1 MKEQVQFRSKGAA
14 FYPLWQ
20 YLRLLGSRQ
29 ANQCGELEVS
39 VKASMSARPATKH
52 SASAARNLHL
62 AGSPSE
68 PEESLGA
75 RAQRVAAVAAR
86 HAAAVDRDSRVP
98 AEAIAAMRAE
108 RLLGAAIPHE
118 FGGEGAGIGD
128 IVDVCYTLGRA
139 CASTAMIFAMHQTKV
154 ACIVRHG
161 RGSVWHQRLMRHIAG
176 EQLLLASS
184 TTEGDRGGD
193 LRNSAAPIEAHD
205 GRIRLE
211 RMATVISYGEAADG
225 IVTTARRSPDAASG
239 DQVLVV
245 FLKNDYELARQVGW
259 DVLGMRGTASAGYK
273 LIASGIG
280 EQILPAAYHEIL
292 AHTMMPL
299 SHLVW
304 SAAWAG
310 IAAAAVDRARAFV
323 RKAAHR
329 GDATMPPG
337 AAHLTRAGA
346 SMRTL
351 RSVIGGALRRFE
363 LAAGD
368 PLALESIDF
377 QTGMNLLKVQAS
389 ELAVATVMSAMQ
401 ACGLSGYRNDGEFS
415 IGRHLRDV
423 LSSPIMISNDRIVA
437 NVGAASLLSGAP
449 ASLRE

>member
-1 MKEQVQFRSKGAA
+1 
-14 FYPLWQ
+14 
-20 YLRLLGSRQ
+20 
-29 ANQCGELEVS
+29 
-39 VKASMSARPATKH
+39 MSARPATKQT
-52 SASAARNLHL
+52 ASAARNLHL

-68 PEESLGA
+68 SEASLVP
-75 RAQRVAAVAAR
+75 RAERVALVAAQ
-86 HAAAVDRDSRVP
+86 HAAAVDRESRVP
-98 AEAIAAMRAE
+98 AEAIAVMRTE
-108 RLLGAAIPHE
+108 GLLGAAIPSE
-118 FGGEGAGIGD
+118 FGGEGATIGD

-154 ACIVRHG
+154 ACITRHG
-161 RGSVWHQRLMRHIAG
+161 RDSVWHQRLMRHIVS

-184 TTEGDRGGD
+184 TTEGNRGGD
-193 LRNSAAPIEAHD
+193 LRNSEAAIETHD
-205 GRIRLE
+205 GGIRLE
-211 RMATVISYGEAADG
+211 RMATVISYGEAADA

-239 DQVLVV
+239 DQVLAV
-245 FLKNDYELARQVGW
+245 FLKNDYALERQVGW

-273 LIASGIG
+273 LVASGIS
-280 EQILPAAYHEIL
+280 EQILPAAYPEIL
-292 AHTMMPL
+292 AHTMMPV
-299 SHLVW
+299 SHLAW
-304 SAAWAG
+304 SGAWAG

-351 RSVIGGALRRFE
+351 RSVIAGALRRFE
-363 LAAGD
+363 LAAAD
-368 PLALESIDF
+368 PVALESVDF

-401 ACGLSGYRNDGEFS
+401 ACGLSGYRNDGDFS

-437 NVGAASLLSGAP
+437 NVGTASLLGGAP

>member
-1 MKEQVQFRSKGAA
+1 
-14 FYPLWQ
+14 
-20 YLRLLGSRQ
+20 
-29 ANQCGELEVS
+29 
-39 VKASMSARPATKH
+39 MSARPATKH
-52 SASAARNLHL
+52 SASAARGPARNLHV
-62 AGSPSE
+62 ADSPSG
-68 PEESLGA
+68 PEESLAA
-75 RAQRVAAVAAR
+75 RAERAAAIAAR
-86 HAAAVDRDSRVP
+86 HAATVDHDSRVP
-98 AEAIAAMRAE
+98 AEAIPAARAE
-108 RLLGAAIPHE
+108 RLLGAAIPRE
-118 FGGEGAGIGD
+118 FGGEGASAGD

-161 RGSVWHQRLMRHIAG
+161 GGSAWHQRLMRHIAS

-184 TTEGDRGGD
+184 TTEGNRGGD
-193 LRNSAAPIEAHD
+193 LRNSAAAIETHED
-205 GRIRLE
+205 RIKLE

-245 FLKNDYELARQVGW
+245 FLKNDYTLERQIGW
-259 DVLGMRGTASAGYK
+259 DALGMRGTASSGYK
-273 LIASGIG
+273 LVATGVSG
-280 EQILPAAYHEIL
+280 QILPASYDEIL
-292 AHTMMPL
+292 AHTMMPVA
-299 SHLVW
+299 HLTW

-329 GDATMPPG
+329 ADATMPPG

-346 SMRTL
+346 SLRTL
-351 RSVIGGALRRFE
+351 RSVIAGALQRFE
-363 LAAGD
+363 LAAD
-368 PLALESIDF
+368 PVALESVEF

-401 ACGLSGYRNDGEFS
+401 ACGLSGYRNDGDFS

-423 LSSPIMISNDRIVA
+423 LSSPIMISNDRIIA
-437 NVGAASLLSGAP
+437 NVGMASLLTGAP
-449 ASLRE
+449 AALREQV

>member
-1 MKEQVQFRSKGAA
+1 
-14 FYPLWQ
+14 
-20 YLRLLGSRQ
+20 
-29 ANQCGELEVS
+29 
-39 VKASMSARPATKH
+39 MSARPATKH
-52 SASAARNLHL
+52 SGSAAGGPARNLHL

-68 PEESLGA
+68 PEESLAA
-75 RAQRVAAVAAR
+75 RAERVAAVAAK

-108 RLLGAAIPHE
+108 RLFGAAVPHE
-118 FGGEGAGIGD
+118 FGGEGASIGD
-128 IVDVCYTLGRA
+128 IADVCYTLGRA

-154 ACIVRHG
+154 ACIARHG
-161 RGSVWHQRLMRHIAG
+161 RGSVWHQRLMRHIVS

-193 LRNSAAPIEAHD
+193 LRNSAAPIESHD
-205 GRIRLE
+205 GGIRLE

-225 IVTTARRSPDAASG
+225 IVSTARRSPDAASG

-245 FLKNDYELARQVGW
+245 FLKNDYELARQIGW
-259 DVLGMRGTASAGYK
+259 DALGMRGTASAGYK
-273 LIASGIG
+273 LIASGIS
-280 EQILPAAYHEIL
+280 EQILPAAYQEIL
-292 AHTMMPL
+292 AHTMMPV
-299 SHLVW
+299 SHLAW

-351 RSVIGGALRRFE
+351 RSVIAGALRRFE

-368 PLALESIDF
+368 PIALESVDF

-401 ACGLSGYRNDGEFS
+401 ACGLSGYRNDGDFS
-415 IGRHLRDV
+415 VGRHLRDV